1 MGGNAMDKLFYGTEQ
16 FDVPEFDKRK
26 VIDEIKMVMSA
37 YDCVLPDDAGIYCSS
52 DITSGK
58 RFYYDVLKPHGVHSE
73 EELRAKVGVEEYKN
87 IQTALIQA
95 NVERGVAFA
104 EKLRE
109 RSLINVVSPGP
120 FFARGFDQ
128 QHYLYLWEWFIIKKV
143 YQTWFNQD
151 WEYSN
156 GCSLEYAI
164 AARKGIPRF
173 DYEGSPL
180 SLEDAISR
188 VSAAAEEL
196 KSEGFIVSKL
206 EQNLRLLRE

>member
-1 MGGNAMDKLFYGTEQ
+1 MGKLFYGTDEFQ
-16 FDVPEFDKRK
+16 VPEFDKRQ

-52 DITSGK
+52 DITTGK
-58 RFYYDVLKPHGVHSE
+58 QFYYEVLKPHGVHSE
-73 EELRAKVGVEEYKN
+73 DELRAKVGAEAFKKIHTEL
-87 IQTALIQA
+87 IQT
-95 NVERGVAFA
+95 NVARGVAFS

-109 RSLINVVSPGP
+109 RGMINVVSPGP

-128 QHYLYLWEWFIIKKV
+128 QHYLYLWEWFIIKKI
-143 YQTWFNQD
+143 YQVWFNKD

-164 AARKGIPRF
+164 ARKKGIPRL

-180 SLEDAISR
+180 SLKEAIAK

-196 KSEGFIVSKL
+196 KAEGFAVGKL
-206 EQNLRLLRE
+206 ETNLKRLRELPG